1 MNMTIPVKEKQSQTK
16 TGNLTIHGSI
26 HTLTVYY
33 KPDADGKKVGYY
45 GSLSAEKAGD
55 VFYGGVPV
63 GTSPSSGDT
72 FAGAGLPT
80 MNELQ
85 SMMVAKY
92 PGITFLGN
100 SDGLTGTGAQKLKG
114 VCW

>member
-80 MNELQ
+80 MGFVE
-85 SMMVAKY
+85 
-92 PGITFLGN
+92 
-100 SDGLTGTGAQKLKG
+100 
-114 VCW
+114 